1 MIIDKNTLEIKSCLN
16 KINPN
21 NGKEIFIVKEEPKIK
36 NKEVKKDIKQEN
48 LNNNKI
54 DIELYNDE
62 RTGKEIIINKK
73 TEWRNKE
80 KKEDSLTGEIKL

>member
-1 MIIDKNTLEIKSCLN
+1 MEKKLQNYLN

-21 NGKEIFIVKEEPKIK
+21 NGKEILIVKEEPKIK

-62 RTGKEIIINKK
+62 IKKQVNK
-73 TEWRNKE
+73 
-80 KKEDSLTGEIKL
+80 

>member
-36 NKEVKKDIKQEN
+36 EVKKDIKQET

-62 RTGKEIIINKK
+62 IKKQVNK
-73 TEWRNKE
+73 
-80 KKEDSLTGEIKL
+80 

>member
-1 MIIDKNTLEIKSCLN
+1 MEKKLQNYLN

-21 NGKEIFIVKEEPKIK
+21 NGKEILIVKEEPKIK

-73 TEWRNKE
+73 TSE
-80 KKEDSLTGEIKL
+80 

>member
-36 NKEVKKDIKQEN
+36 NKEVKKI
-48 LNNNKI
+48 L
-54 DIELYNDE
+54 
-62 RTGKEIIINKK
+62 NKK
-73 TEWRNKE
+73 
-80 KKEDSLTGEIKL
+80 L

>member
-1 MIIDKNTLEIKSCLN
+1 MEKKLQNYLN

-21 NGKEIFIVKEEPKIK
+21 NGKEILIVKEEPKIK
-36 NKEVKKDIKQEN
+36 NKEVKKDIKQET
-48 LNNNKI
+48 LSNNKI

-73 TEWRNKE
+73 TSE
-80 KKEDSLTGEIKL
+80 